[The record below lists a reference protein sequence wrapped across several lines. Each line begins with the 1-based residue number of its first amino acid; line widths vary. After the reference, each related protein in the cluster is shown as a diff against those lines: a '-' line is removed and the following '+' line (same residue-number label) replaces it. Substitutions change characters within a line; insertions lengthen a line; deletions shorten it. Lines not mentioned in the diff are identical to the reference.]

1 MGIKPGGKVQRPL
14 AHLAEVTEIKESLPE
29 PALSAEVRFQKE
41 QARQKIAYIVVGAY
55 IFLVLLNLIL
65 PFVIFFST
73 WPPKESMTIA
83 DVKDLMQ
90 AISGVLSGFVSI
102 LGFIIGYYFKAAEE
116 AIAEQRRLL
125 GESGRVPLE
134 EEDLAY

>member
-1 MGIKPGGKVQRPL
+1 MGIKSGDKVRRPL
-14 AHLAEVTEIKESLPE
+14 AHLAEVKDSLPE
-29 PALSAEVRFQKE
+29 PAVSAEVRFQKE
-41 QARQKIAYIVVGAY
+41 QARQKIAYVVVGAY

-65 PFVIFFST
+65 PFIIFFST

-102 LGFIIGYYFKAAEE
+102 LGFIIGYYFKASEE
-116 AIAEQRRLL
+116 AVAEQKRLL
-125 GESGRVPLE
+125 EESRQASLE
-134 EEDLAY
+134 EEDLA